1 MSLAFTAAW
10 DTAEGTRRAQEL
22 FTRTFGETAERV
34 AFAPGRVNLIG
45 EHTDYN
51 AGLCLPI
58 ALPHRTYVALS
69 VRSDNRV
76 RLISEHGELWEGY
89 VEDINSAMPGSWISY
104 AAGPAWALDVQRG
117 YDAAIV
123 SCVPLGAG
131 LSSSAA
137 LECAMACAINPRLI
151 QEEPNAVVTACIRA
165 ENEVAHAPTGGMDQT
180 VSVFGNDGAAVALDF
195 HSHTHSLIPADFAA
209 AGLQLVVIN
218 TRAKHSLS
226 DGQYGNRRQEC
237 EEAAKVLGLSS
248 LREANAEDIATL
260 SGAQAKLSGVHARR
274 ARHVITENAR
284 VTRAIEAL
292 RAGDFHTLGKLFNA
306 SHASLRDD
314 FEVSCPELDCV
325 VEAACQHGALGAR
338 MTGGGFGGSAI
349 ALVPIGKVEALA
361 VGVMEAAAARG
372 FPTPELLLAQASCG
386 ARLVSGAL

>member
-10 DTAEGTRRAQEL
+10 DTTEGTRWAQEL
-22 FTRTFGETAERV
+22 FTRTFGETADRV

-69 VRSDNRV
+69 MRSDNRI
-76 RLISEHGELWEGY
+76 RLVSEHGELWEGA
-89 VEDINSAMPGSWISY
+89 VDDINPAMPASWVSY
-104 AAGPAWALDVQRG
+104 AAGPTWALDAQRG
-117 YDAAIV
+117 YEAAIV

-151 QEEPNAVVTACIRA
+151 HDDPGAVVTACIRA
-165 ENEVAHAPTGGMDQT
+165 ENEIAHAPTGGMDQT
-180 VSVFGNDGAAVALDF
+180 VSVFGEEGAAVALDF
-195 HSHTHSLIPADFAA
+195 DSHTHTLIPADFAA

-237 EEAAKVLGLSS
+237 EKAANLLGHSS
-248 LREANAEDIATL
+248 LREANVEDIAR
-260 SGAQAKLSGVHARR
+260 LSGVHARR

-284 VTRAIEAL
+284 VTRAIGAL
-292 RAGDFHTLGKLFNA
+292 STGDFHSLGKLFNE
-306 SHASLRDD
+306 SHVSLRDD

-325 VEAACQHGALGAR
+325 VETARQHGALGAR

-349 ALVPIGKVEALA
+349 ALVPLDKVDALA
-361 VGVMEAAAARG
+361 AGVRAAAEARG
-372 FPTPELLLAQASCG
+372 FPTPELLLAHASCG
-386 ARLVSGAL
+386 AQVVSEEASTSE

>member
-22 FTRTFGETAERV
+22 FTRTFSETAERV

-58 ALPHRTYVALS
+58 ALPHRTYVALN
-69 VRSDNRV
+69 VRSDNRI
-76 RLISEHGELWEGY
+76 RLISEHGELWEGH
-89 VEDINSAMPGSWISY
+89 VEDINPAMPGSWISY

-137 LECAMACAINPRLI
+137 LECAMACAINPCLI
-151 QEEPNAVVTACIRA
+151 QEDPNAVVTACIRA

-237 EEAAKVLGLSS
+237 EEAAKLLGLSS
-248 LREANAEDIATL
+248 LCEARVEDT
-260 SGAQAKLSGVHARR
+260 AKLSGVYARR
-274 ARHVITENAR
+274 ARHVITENVR

-292 RAGDFHTLGKLFNA
+292 RAGDFHTLGKLFNE
-306 SHASLRDD
+306 SHVSLRDD

-349 ALVPIGKVEALA
+349 ALVPLDKVEALA
-361 VGVMEAAAARG
+361 AGVMEAAAARG

-386 ARLVSGAL
+386 ARLVSGETDGAQ